1 MPMGRK
7 ERRMNEVTDF
17 PKHWCGNCQL
27 RIYFARHY
35 DIHLDW
41 KDCPYK
47 CGYKEEM
54 RELEKKEKSEDPSR
68 PFADSVMMG

>member
-1 MPMGRK
+1 MDAEARTVQGE

-17 PKHWCGNCQL
+17 PKHWCGSCQL

-41 KDCPYK
+41 KDCPYTCK
-47 CGYKEEM
+47 YKEEM
-54 RELEKKEKSEDPSR
+54 RELEKAERSEE
-68 PFADSVMMG
+68 